1 MEGSVHA
8 VEKEVRELSRSSAI
22 KATGVDVEVARR
34 RRRLNADMEAI
45 LDKMQTKRQEFDDVD
60 AR

>member
-1 MEGSVHA
+1 M
-8 VEKEVRELSRSSAI
+8 
-22 KATGVDVEVARR
+22 EVARR

-45 LDKMQTKRQEFDDVD
+45 LDTMQTKRQEFDDVD